1 MKMKFCIEANEEGLV
16 SVCIEG
22 KAIELSAL
30 LASVIDQNEMIRELI
45 TRAHMAVLFG
55 KGLDGK
61 AVKKDEDDKEMIA
74 ALYGSVCID

>member
-1 MKMKFCIEANEEGLV
+1 MKMKFCIEANGEGLV

-30 LASVIDQNEMIRELI
+30 LATVMDQDGMIRELI
-45 TRAHMAVLFG
+45 TKAHMAVLFG
-55 KGLDGK
+55 KRLNGE

-74 ALYGSVCID
+74 ALYGSICTD